1 MNLGA
6 AIKEIRKARRMTR
19 KSLASA
25 SGISV
30 TALYNIEN
38 DLSMPSGNNL
48 QRICSALDV
57 PMSYIL
63 VFSVEDEDV
72 PEDKRVLFR
81 QMFLMLK
88 QFLLPK
94 ED

>member
-1 MNLGA
+1 MNIGN
-6 AIKEIRKARRMTR
+6 AIKEIRKEKRISR
-19 KSLASA
+19 KNLASA

-38 DLSMPSGNNL
+38 DLSMPSANNL
-48 QRICSALDV
+48 QRIRHALDV

-81 QMFLMLK
+81 QVFLMLK
-88 QFLLPK
+88 QFLLPNK
-94 ED
+94 D

>member
-1 MNLGA
+1 MNIGN
-6 AIKEIRKARRMTR
+6 AIKEIRKEKRISR
-19 KSLASA
+19 KNLASA

-38 DLSMPSGNNL
+38 DLSMPSANNL
-48 QRICSALDV
+48 QRIRRALDV